1 MSEKHWK
8 CSHCKHDN
16 DKHRKNCERCNSHH
30 HCKHDDKKGKEDK
43 KRKDQDDLKVFRYDE
58 PRNMPQDR
66 PLKTVFF
73 EEEDV
78 LAKIKFCPKKDKCDH
93 HKDNCEDAVVWLA
106 ATVGWKAARDDIR
119 NLIVEFK
126 IRKGSRDGDV
136 IFATRQ
142 GASTQPPSGDGG
154 DVDAQTTTFIHVDH
168 LCKNKFTTCPGDD
181 DDELKYFLTAEV
193 ITSGDAASIVGPVVF
208 TATKIS

>member
-1 MSEKHWK
+1 M
-8 CSHCKHDN
+8 
-16 DKHRKNCERCNSHH
+16 DK
-30 HCKHDDKKGKEDK
+30 
-43 KRKDQDDLKVFRYDE
+43 DDLKVFRYDE

-66 PLKTVFF
+66 PLKVVRFD
-73 EEEDV
+73 EEDV

-93 HKDNCEDAVVWLA
+93 HKDKCEDAVVWLA
-106 ATVGWKAARDDIR
+106 ATVGWKTARADIE
-119 NLIVEFK
+119 NIIVEFK
-126 IRKGSRDGDV
+126 IRKGSPNGEV

-142 GASTQPPSGDGG
+142 GASTNRPAGDGG

-168 LCKNKFTTCPGDD
+168 LCKNKFTDCPDD
-181 DDELKYFLTAEV
+181 HGDELKYFLTAEV